1 MTISNSTKVRPLRD
15 KGLGLIITT
24 VHFCRTFATY
34 AYHEVILKVHQF
46 GARKETFYFQAFDQ
60 EQEQPKIDCRRY

>member
-46 GARKETFYFQAFDQ
+46 GGITNSHCHSLLIVCDYVFDW
-60 EQEQPKIDCRRY
+60 